1 MLKEVSAKST
11 YANDIN
17 RYLLLNYV
25 ALGERKQ
32 VTEIIEQFVD
42 QKTLLVT
49 DFATLFD
56 LLLFYKSDTDEKLSE
71 SDQAMI
77 EKLITRCQ
85 HELKDDLHV
94 CLYGK

>member
-1 MLKEVSAKST
+1 M
-11 YANDIN
+11 
-17 RYLLLNYV
+17 LNYV

-32 VTEIIEQFVD
+32 VTEIIEQVVD
-42 QKTLLVT
+42 QKTILVT

-56 LLLFYKSDTDEKLSE
+56 LLLFYKSDTEEKLSE
-71 SDQAMI
+71 SDQGMI
-77 EKLITRCQ
+77 QKLIDRCQ